1 MSENY
6 TLLSGKD
13 VAENVYTQ
21 IRKETDSL
29 EISGKSRP
37 KLVVILVGEDPASQV
52 YVNNKIK
59 SCEKAG
65 VISESIRYPAEISEQ
80 EVLEKIEELN
90 NDDSVTGMIVQ
101 VPLPKH
107 ISEEKVLYAISPEKD
122 MDGFHP
128 NNLGKMFLS
137 AKGETLPPATP
148 AGMIKMLDFYNIDVS
163 GMNAVVIGRS
173 NTVGKPIATMLT
185 NRSATVTIC
194 HSRTKNLEFYTKNAD
209 LIIAAVGIPKFVK
222 AEMVKDGAIIIDVGI
237 HRVELSEKNAEISG
251 KKYGLCGDVDF
262 ENVAQKCKAI
272 SPVPGGVGP
281 MTVASLIQN
290 TMKAHLV

>member
-1 MSENY
+1 MPENSSNAY

-13 VAENVYTQ
+13 VAENLYTE
-21 IRKETDSL
+21 IRKETDAR
-29 EISGKSRP
+29 ENSGKSRP

-59 SCEKAG
+59 SCAKAG
-65 VISESIRYPAEISEQ
+65 VISESVQYPADVFE
-80 EVLEKIEELN
+80 EVVLAKITELN
-90 NDDSVTGMIVQ
+90 NDASVTGMIVQ

-107 ISEEKVLYAISPEKD
+107 ISEEKVLYAIAPEKD

-194 HSRTKNLEFYTKNAD
+194 HSRTKDLSFYTQNAD

-237 HRVELSEKNAEISG
+237 HRIKNPENSEQE
-251 KKYGLCGDVDF
+251 YGLCGDVDF
-262 ENVAQKCKAI
+262 ETVAPKCKAI

-290 TMKAHLV
+290 TMKAAG

>member
-1 MSENY
+1 MPENSSLPY

-13 VAENVYTQ
+13 VAENVYTEMK
-21 IRKETDSL
+21 KETDAM
-29 EISGKSRP
+29 EKSGKNRP

-59 SCEKAG
+59 SCKKAG
-65 VISESIRYPAEISEQ
+65 VISQSICYDADVSEK
-80 EVLEKIEELN
+80 EVLDKIAELN
-90 NDDSVTGMIVQ
+90 ADESVTGMIVQ

-107 ISEEKVLYAISPEKD
+107 ISEEKVLYAIVPEKD

-148 AGMIKMLDFYNIDVS
+148 AGIIKMLDFYNIDVS

-194 HSRTKNLEFYTKNAD
+194 HSRTQDLAFYTKNAD
-209 LIIAAVGIPKFVK
+209 LIIAAVGIPKFVQ

-237 HRVELSEKNAEISG
+237 HRVKNPENSEQE
-251 KKYGLCGDVDF
+251 YGLCGDVDF
-262 ENVAQKCKAI
+262 ENVAPKCKAI

-281 MTVASLIQN
+281 MTVASLIGN
-290 TMKAHLV
+290 TLKAAR

>member
-1 MSENY
+1 MPEKFQ
-6 TLLSGKD
+6 LLDGKS
-13 VAENVYTQ
+13 VAENLYTN
-21 IRKETDSL
+21 IKKKTDKMFSQ
-29 EISGKSRP
+29 GKARP

-65 VISESIRYPAEISEQ
+65 VISESITYDADVSEQ
-80 EVLEKIEELN
+80 EVLDKIAELN
-90 NDDSVTGMIVQ
+90 RDNSVTGMIVQ

-107 ISEEKVLYAISPEKD
+107 ISEEKVLYAIDPAKD

-137 AKGETLPPATP
+137 QSGETLPPATP
-148 AGMIKMLDFYNIDVS
+148 AGMIQMLDFYNIDVK

-173 NTVGKPIATMLT
+173 NTVGKPIATMLL
-185 NRSATVTIC
+185 NRSATVTVC
-194 HSRTKNLEFYTKNAD
+194 HSKTKDLQFYTQNAD

-222 AEMVKDGAIIIDVGI
+222 AEMVKKGVIIIDVGI
-237 HRVELSEKNAEISG
+237 HRIDLENGEYE
-251 KKYGLCGDVDF
+251 LCGDVDF
-262 ENVAQKCKAI
+262 ENVAPYCKAI

-281 MTVASLIQN
+281 MTVASLIEN
-290 TMKAHLV
+290 TLRASGA